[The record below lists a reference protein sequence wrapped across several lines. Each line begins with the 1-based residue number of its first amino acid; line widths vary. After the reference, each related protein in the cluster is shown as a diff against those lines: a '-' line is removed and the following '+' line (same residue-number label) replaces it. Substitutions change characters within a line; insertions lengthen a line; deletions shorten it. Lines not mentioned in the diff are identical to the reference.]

1 MNIDEIKC
9 NISHLLED
17 RGLTR
22 EYKEQAVRLL
32 LYHLYVAMDIYRY
45 MTLSEKNKAGFWYR
59 TFKNSYRLTGFLK
72 ERKRKRDKEKSP
84 LHPSY
89 KERETEVKEKAQKTS
104 QCVGQE
110 FRDLTERQM
119 AFWLELEQYVG
130 KYDRQTVLRFFYYW
144 AEEDKRTGMMKYE
157 TLPSWN
163 TRYRLAI
170 WSKRSYEVDDQ
181 AAELRLAKA
190 KGKQQAAN
198 TADQQAIAAEREDA
212 NARLEREIAER
223 KAGAV
228 SHEEY
233 LRMKSTQKEPS
244 LMCKNEEGRV

>member
-1 MNIDEIKC
+1 MNIDEMKRSIG
-9 NISHLLED
+9 HLLDD
-17 RGLTR
+17 RGLTTD
-22 EYKEQAVRLL
+22 YKEPSVRLL

-198 TADQQAIAAEREDA
+198 TADQQAIAAKREED
-212 NARLEREIAER
+212 NEKLEREIAER
-223 KAGAV
+223 KQGAV
-228 SHEEY
+228 SYEEW
-233 LRMKSTQKEPS
+233 LKIKE
-244 LMCKNEEGRV
+244 V